1 MKMREDRKRYRKLK
15 EDCRQISSLLNLAMA
30 KVLSS
35 ISLYLLLSSSFFL
48 FSCSLTKNIPED
60 DQLFRGLKE
69 IVYIDEEDSSLPEN
83 KALEDQKETMKEEIE
98 AALATIPN
106 GSLFFSSYYA
116 APWSWRL
123 WVYDTF
129 GSKESKFAKWM
140 TKSFGKAPV
149 LMSQVN
155 PALRASVATSVLRNN
170 GYFRGEVTYE
180 PVPLKNPKK
189 SKLRYTVRLD
199 SLFTV
204 DSLAYTG
211 FTDSLQQ
218 LIDSTREET
227 LIPKGSPFSVSALD
241 GERSRIST
249 LFRNNGYYYFTPN
262 YTTYFA
268 DTIAVPNKT
277 QLRLQMVDGLSEET
291 LKKWYIGHID
301 VQFRKTARETL
312 NDSIQRRHLTIHYNG
327 KSSPISPRTI
337 LKDLALRPRQPFSLE
352 NYQKSVSKINATGV
366 FSSTDFL
373 FTPRTGTDSLD
384 LTLNCV
390 FDKPYDFYFGMDV
403 IGRTIGRW
411 GPQVKIG
418 FTKRNAFK
426 GGEKLDISLHGSN
439 EWQNGAGSEM
449 NTFQYGAEASLEFP
463 RIIAPFYNSDRI
475 RRDKDGRPRPRRF
488 YAAPTTYAKVSTDVI
503 RRPDYYKMH
512 IVSGEWTY
520 RWQTSANSRHEF
532 SPLTINYQY
541 MNSFT
546 EKFEQYADS
555 NYYIMATMGDR
566 FIPKMRYTYTYT
578 SPSNYRNP
586 IRWETTVEEAGN
598 IVSLYNRLGGHSF
611 NEKNK
616 TLFKNPYSQF
626 IRLET
631 DFTKTWSIG
640 TYSSLVGHVNAGAI
654 FSYGNSAESPFTEM
668 FYAGGANS
676 IRAFPVREVGPGRL
690 TMAGIR
696 DRQMSYL
703 VRNGELKFVANLEY
717 RQPLFGNLH
726 GAVFIDIGNTW
737 KLKDP
742 DYSEEQANIEKMYE
756 TDPQKADEMAEDLD
770 FTLWWVDLMKYNPS
784 RFFEDI
790 AIGTGIGLRYD
801 LGFLV
806 IRLDWGF
813 AIHNP
818 EFSFTRTGY
827 FNVGSFKDM
836 QTLHFAIGYP
846 F

>member
-30 KVLSS
+30 KALSS

-123 WVYDTF
+123 WVYNTF

-756 TDPQKADEMAEDLD
+756 TDPVKADQMVEDLA
-770 FTLWWVDLMKYNPS
+770 FTLWWFDLMKYKPS

-818 EFSFTRTGY
+818 EFSITRTGY

>member
-1 MKMREDRKRYRKLK
+1 MKQHITYR
-15 EDCRQISSLLNLAMA
+15 INT
-30 KVLSS
+30 KVKAIVFLPFY
-35 ISLYLLLSSSFFL
+35 LFTLLLFL
-48 FSCSLTKNIPED
+48 SSCSLTKNIPED

-69 IVYIDEEDSSLPEN
+69 IVYIDEEDSNLPES

-98 AALATIPN
+98 VALATIPN

-123 WVYDTF
+123 WVYNTF

-155 PALRASVATSVLRNN
+155 PALRASVATSVLHNN

-204 DSLAYTG
+204 DSLAYIG

-249 LFRNNGYYYFTPN
+249 LFRNNGYYYFTPS

-352 NYQKSVSKINATGV
+352 NYQKSASKINATGV

-475 RRDKDGRPRPRRF
+475 RRDKDGRPKPRRF

-541 MNSFT
+541 MNSYT

-555 NYYIMATMGDR
+555 NYYIAATMGDR

-598 IVSLYNRLGGHSF
+598 LVSLYNRLGGHSF

-690 TMAGIR
+690 TMAGVR
-696 DRQMSYL
+696 NRQMSYL

-742 DYSEEQANIEKMYE
+742 DYSEELANIEKMYE
-756 TDPQKADEMAEDLD
+756 TDPQKAEEMAEDLD
-770 FTLWWVDLMKYNPS
+770 FTLWWVDLMKYKPS

>member
-48 FSCSLTKNIPED
+48 SSCSLTKNIPED

-123 WVYDTF
+123 WVYNTF

-204 DSLAYTG
+204 DSLAYIG

-756 TDPQKADEMAEDLD
+756 TDPQKADEMAEDLY

-836 QTLHFAIGYP
+836 QTLHFTIGYP

>member
-1 MKMREDRKRYRKLK
+1 MKQHITYRIDTKVK
-15 EDCRQISSLLNLAMA
+15 ATVLLP
-30 KVLSS
+30 
-35 ISLYLLLSSSFFL
+35 LYLFTLLLLS
-48 FSCSLTKNIPED
+48 SCSLTKNIPED

-69 IVYIDEEDSSLPEN
+69 IVYIDEQDSNMPES
-83 KALEDQKETMKEEIE
+83 KALEDQKETMKEEVE

-123 WVYDTF
+123 WVYNTF
-129 GSKESKFAKWM
+129 GSKSSTFAKWM
-140 TKSFGKAPV
+140 TKSFGKPPV

-170 GYFRGEVTYE
+170 GYFRGNVTYE
-180 PVPLKNPKK
+180 PVPMKNPKK

-204 DSLAYTG
+204 DSLAYVG

-218 LIDSTREET
+218 LIDSTSEET
-227 LIPKGSPFSVSALD
+227 LIPKGSPFSVASLD
-241 GERSRIST
+241 GERNRIST

-262 YTTYFA
+262 YTSYFA
-268 DTIAVPNKT
+268 DTLAVPNKT
-277 QLRLQMVDGLSEET
+277 QLRLQMVDGLPEEV

-312 NDSIQRRHLTIHYNG
+312 NDSIQRRHLTIHFNG
-327 KSSPISPRTI
+327 KKSPISPRTI
-337 LKDLALRPRQPFSLE
+337 LKDLRLRPRQPFSLQ
-352 NYQKSVSKINATGV
+352 NYQESASKINATGV
-366 FSSTDFL
+366 FSSTDFI
-373 FTPRTGTDSLD
+373 FTPRKGTDSLD

-418 FTKRNAFK
+418 FTKRNVFK

-439 EWQNGAGSEM
+439 EWQKGAGSDM
-449 NTFQYGAEASLEFP
+449 NTFQYGAEASIEFP

-475 RRDKDGRPRPRRF
+475 RRDKDGRPKPRRF
-488 YAAPTTYAKVSTDVI
+488 YAAPTTFAKVTTDIV
-503 RRPDYYKMH
+503 RRPEYYKMH

-520 RWQTSANSRHEF
+520 RWQSSANSRHEF

-541 MNSFT
+541 MNSYT
-546 EKFEQYADS
+546 EKFAQFADS
-555 NYYIMATMGDR
+555 NYYVMATMSDR

-598 IVSLYNRLGGHSF
+598 IVSLYHRLGGHSF
-611 NEKNK
+611 NEKDK

-631 DFTKTWSIG
+631 DFTKTWSVG
-640 TYSSLVGHVNAGAI
+640 TYSSLVGHVNADAI
-654 FSYGNSAESPFTEM
+654 FSYGNNAESPFTEM

-676 IRAFPVREVGPGRL
+676 IRAFPVREVGPGRF
-690 TMAGIR
+690 TMVGQR
-696 DRQMSYL
+696 NRQMSYL
-703 VRNGELKFVANLEY
+703 MRNGELKFVANLEY

-726 GAVFIDIGNTW
+726 GAAFIDIGNTW
-737 KLKDP
+737 RLRDP
-742 DYSEEQANIEKMYE
+742 DYSDLEAEI
-756 TDPQKADEMAEDLD
+756 DEMYDVDPERAYEMENDLND
-770 FTLWWVDLMKYNPS
+770 VAAWIDLMKYKPS

-790 AIGTGIGLRYD
+790 AVGTGIGLRYD

-806 IRLDWGF
+806 IRVDWGF
-813 AIHNP
+813 VLHNP
-818 EFSFTRTGY
+818 EFNVYNDHHGY
-827 FNVGSFKDM
+827 FNFGKFKDM

>member
-1 MKMREDRKRYRKLK
+1 
-15 EDCRQISSLLNLAMA
+15 MA

-48 FSCSLTKNIPED
+48 SSCSLTKNIPED

-123 WVYDTF
+123 WVYNTF

-204 DSLAYTG
+204 DSLAYIG

-676 IRAFPVREVGPGRL
+676 IRAFP
-690 TMAGIR
+690 
-696 DRQMSYL
+696 
-703 VRNGELKFVANLEY
+703 ELKFVANLEY

>member
-123 WVYDTF
+123 WVYNTF

-756 TDPQKADEMAEDLD
+756 IDPQKADEMAEDLD

>member
-1 MKMREDRKRYRKLK
+1 
-15 EDCRQISSLLNLAMA
+15 MA
-30 KVLSS
+30 KALSS

-123 WVYDTF
+123 WVYNTF

>member
-1 MKMREDRKRYRKLK
+1 MKKCILY
-15 EDCRQISSLLNLAMA
+15 S
-30 KVLSS
+30 VL
-35 ISLYLLLSSSFFL
+35 ILLLS
-48 FSCSLTKNIPED
+48 SCSLTKNIPDD

-69 IVYIDEEDSSLPEN
+69 IVYIDEQDSNLPES
-83 KALEDQKETMKEEIE
+83 KALEEQKETMKEEVE

-123 WVYDTF
+123 WVYNTF

-204 DSLAYTG
+204 DSLAYIG

-241 GERSRIST
+241 GERNRIST

-301 VQFRKTARETL
+301 GQFRKTAREIL

-352 NYQKSVSKINATGV
+352 NYQKSASKINATGV

-439 EWQNGAGSEM
+439 EWQKGAGSDM

-475 RRDKDGRPRPRRF
+475 RRDKDGRPKPRRF
-488 YAAPTTYAKVSTDVI
+488 YAAPTTFAKVSTDII

-532 SPLTINYQY
+532 SPRTINYQY
-541 MNSFT
+541 MNSVT
-546 EKFEQYADS
+546 DKFEQYADS

-586 IRWETTVEEAGN
+586 IRWETTIEEAGN
-598 IVSLYNRLGGHSF
+598 IISLYHRLGGHSF

-626 IRLET
+626 IRLNT

-640 TYSSLVGHVNAGAI
+640 TYSSLVGHINAGAI

-690 TMAGIR
+690 TMAGLR
-696 DRQMSYL
+696 NRQMSYL

-742 DYSEEQANIEKMYE
+742 DYSEELANIEKMYE
-756 TDPQKADEMAEDLD
+756 TDPVKADQMVEDLA
-770 FTLWWVDLMKYNPS
+770 FTLWWFDLMKYKPS

-818 EFSFTRTGY
+818 EFSLTRTGY

>member
-1 MKMREDRKRYRKLK
+1 
-15 EDCRQISSLLNLAMA
+15 MA

-123 WVYDTF
+123 WVYNTF

>member
-1 MKMREDRKRYRKLK
+1 MKQHITYRINTKVK
-15 EDCRQISSLLNLAMA
+15 ATVLLP
-30 KVLSS
+30 
-35 ISLYLLLSSSFFL
+35 LYLFTLLLLS
-48 FSCSLTKNIPED
+48 SCSLTKNIPED

-69 IVYIDEEDSSLPEN
+69 IVYIDEQDSNLPES
-83 KALEDQKETMKEEIE
+83 KALEDQKETMKEEVE

-123 WVYDTF
+123 WVYNTF
-129 GSKESKFAKWM
+129 GSKSSTFAKWM
-140 TKSFGKAPV
+140 TKSFGKPPV

-170 GYFRGEVTYE
+170 GYFRGNVTYE
-180 PVPLKNPKK
+180 PVPMKNPKK

-204 DSLAYTG
+204 DSLAYVG

-218 LIDSTREET
+218 LIDSTSEET
-227 LIPKGSPFSVSALD
+227 LIPKGSPFSVASLD
-241 GERSRIST
+241 GERNRIST

-262 YTTYFA
+262 YTSYFA
-268 DTIAVPNKT
+268 DTLAVPNKT
-277 QLRLQMVDGLSEET
+277 QLRLQMVDGLSEEV

-312 NDSIQRRHLTIHYNG
+312 NDSIQRRHLTIHFNG
-327 KSSPISPRTI
+327 KKSPISPRTI
-337 LKDLALRPRQPFSLE
+337 LKDLRLRPRQPFSLQ
-352 NYQKSVSKINATGV
+352 NYQESASKINATGV

-373 FTPRTGTDSLD
+373 FTPRAGTDSLD

-439 EWQNGAGSEM
+439 EWQKGAGSDM
-449 NTFQYGAEASLEFP
+449 NTFQYGAEASIEFP

-475 RRDKDGRPRPRRF
+475 RRDKDGHPKPRRF
-488 YAAPTTYAKVSTDVI
+488 YAAPTTFAKVTTDVV
-503 RRPDYYKMH
+503 RRPEYYKMH

-520 RWQTSANSRHEF
+520 RWQSSANSRHEF

-541 MNSFT
+541 MNSYT
-546 EKFEQYADS
+546 EKFAQFADS
-555 NYYIMATMGDR
+555 NYYVMATMSDR

-598 IVSLYNRLGGHSF
+598 IVSLYHRLGGHSF
-611 NEKNK
+611 NEKDK

-631 DFTKTWSIG
+631 DFTKTWSVG
-640 TYSSLVGHVNAGAI
+640 TYSSLVGHINAGAI

-690 TMAGIR
+690 TMAGLR
-696 DRQMSYL
+696 NRQMSYL

-742 DYSEEQANIEKMYE
+742 DYSEELANIEKMYE
-756 TDPQKADEMAEDLD
+756 TDPVKADQMVEDLA
-770 FTLWWVDLMKYNPS
+770 FTLWWFDLMKYKPS

-790 AIGTGIGLRYD
+790 AVGTGIGLRYD

-806 IRLDWGF
+806 IRVDWGF
-813 AIHNP
+813 VLHNP
-818 EFSFTRTGY
+818 EFNVYNDHHGY
-827 FNVGSFKDM
+827 FNFGKFKDM